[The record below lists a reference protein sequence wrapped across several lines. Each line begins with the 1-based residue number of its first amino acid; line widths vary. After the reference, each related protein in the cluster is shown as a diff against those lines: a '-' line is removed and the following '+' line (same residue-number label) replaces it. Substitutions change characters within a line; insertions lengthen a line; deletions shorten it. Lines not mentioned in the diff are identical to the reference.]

1 MKFRYF
7 ILFLII
13 CSSAMQAQTGSTGLN
28 VGDKAPPL
36 VLTNQQNASQSFSF
50 PYQNKLMLI
59 HFWSSSVS
67 RSKPF
72 LPRIYDLYERYS
84 GVAFRNAEGFE
95 VLTVAIQSD
104 KTAWNQDI
112 KDYGIDK
119 LLNTIVVKGYN
130 DMYIKTFKINQL
142 SVTMLI
148 DENGIVVAIN
158 PTQLQLEDIL
168 DGKKNSP
175 PNTKDIKGR
184 LLLSENTSDMV
195 KNQKMV
201 LMNKF
206 RDTLSR
212 TTTDNNGQFT
222 FHEVKYLPEYLLAID
237 TMGSMTGKP
246 RACLAPA
253 NGPVFSSSTKTG
265 GHLEFALYPN
275 DLNKLTGAIPTG
287 NSGAQKSAI
296 SFNANISFKKG
307 TAELEPSSFAE
318 LDKTATLLNKN
329 KDYTVEI
336 ISHTDSQGNDA
347 DNLELSKK
355 RSSAVKNYLVTKD
368 IAPARMKPI
377 GKGETEIKNKCKNG
391 VPCTEEEHLENVRT
405 ELKFYK

>member
-1 MKFRYF
+1 M
-7 ILFLII
+7 
-13 CSSAMQAQTGSTGLN
+13 
-28 VGDKAPPL
+28 GDKAPPL

-50 PYQNKLMLI
+50 PYQSKLVLI

-84 GVAFRNAEGFE
+84 GVTFRNAEGFE

-104 KTAWNQDI
+104 KTAWAQDI
-112 KDYGIDK
+112 KEQGIDK

-148 DENGIVVAIN
+148 DENGVILAIN

-184 LLLSENTSDMV
+184 LLFSENTSDVV

-201 LMNKF
+201 LLNKF
-206 RDTLSR
+206 RDTLTR
-212 TTTDNNGQFT
+212 TVSDNAGQFS
-222 FHEVKYLPEYLLAID
+222 FHDVKLLNEYILEID
-237 TMGSMTGKP
+237 TTNSMTGKSKI
-246 RACLAPA
+246 CLAA
-253 NGPVFSSSTKTG
+253 FNGPVFSAATKTNR
-265 GHLEFALYPN
+265 HLEFILYPI
-275 DLNKLTGAIPTG
+275 DVNKLTGGIATAA
-287 NSGAQKSAI
+287 GAKSAI

-307 TAELEPSSFAE
+307 TAELEP
-318 LDKTATLLNKN
+318 
-329 KDYTVEI
+329 
-336 ISHTDSQGNDA
+336 
-347 DNLELSKK
+347 
-355 RSSAVKNYLVTKD
+355 
-368 IAPARMKPI
+368 
-377 GKGETEIKNKCKNG
+377 
-391 VPCTEEEHLENVRT
+391 
-405 ELKFYK
+405 